1 MYLSILYKYILTPPK
16 RTIGNANACIK
27 YLGMC
32 FPLEGEKSGGSAP
45 KAFKTL
51 TRASLT
57 ES

>member
-16 RTIGNANACIK
+16 RNIENANECTK

-45 KAFKTL
+45 KSFKTL
-51 TRASLT
+51 TRVSLT